1 MTILHPARATDMR
14 ALVGAAA
21 LGSLVGLSIGGAYL
35 AGGLARTA
43 VVHARISRL
52 ADFAQE
58 GFSETALTGAAND
71 APGALAIA
79 RGQQVDK
86 PGWAD
91 AFRSAMQARKDAL
104 PPKDKA

>member
-1 MTILHPARATDMR
+1 MR

-79 RGQQVDK
+79 RRHDPFSGTVQDL
-86 PGWAD
+86 
-91 AFRSAMQARKDAL
+91 SL
-104 PPKDKA
+104 IHI